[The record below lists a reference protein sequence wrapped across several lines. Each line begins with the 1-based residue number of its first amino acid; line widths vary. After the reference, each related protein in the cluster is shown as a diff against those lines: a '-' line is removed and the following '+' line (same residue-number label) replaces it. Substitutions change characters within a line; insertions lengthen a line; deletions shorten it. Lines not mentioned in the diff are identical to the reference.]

1 MAKQI
6 VVTATSFQKLKEEL
20 DYLKNVK
27 RKEAAENVGIARS
40 YGDLSEN
47 SEYDEAKNEQAKIE
61 AQIAD
66 LEETIRNAK
75 VIADHEVQTDV
86 VGVGVTVLVY
96 DFELEEEIEY
106 TLVSSREVD
115 PMNNKISDQSPVGKS
130 LNGTK
135 VGDIVTIEVPDG
147 TVRLEVRRIEKHEQ

>member
-6 VVTATSFQKLKEEL
+6 VVTEASFKKLKEEL
-20 DYLKNVK
+20 DFLKNVK
-27 RKEAAENVGIARS
+27 RKEASENVGIARS

-61 AQIAD
+61 AQITE
-66 LEETIRNAK
+66 LEETIANAK

-96 DFELEEEIEY
+96 DYEYDEEIKY

-115 PMNNKISDQSPVGKS
+115 PKNNKISDQSPVGKG
-130 LNGTK
+130 LLGTK
-135 VGDIVTIEVPDG
+135 IGDDVAIQVPDG
-147 TVRLEVRRIEKHEQ
+147 TIKLVVRGIEKQEQ